1 MADGRTE
8 GRTGGRLR
16 LRFPQVLLPTLSFSE
31 RDAALWEED
40 PREFVR
46 KEYDMIEDFY
56 SPRFYSPRFYS
67 PRSAATNLLMA
78 VTKARPKDCLQGI
91 LLTCS
96 QVLEGALNATDE
108 ATLRQKDGALLAVGS
123 LHDRLAKKDV
133 YRYISPTHK

>member
-46 KEYDMIEDFY
+46 KEYDMIED
-56 SPRFYSPRFYS
+56 FYS